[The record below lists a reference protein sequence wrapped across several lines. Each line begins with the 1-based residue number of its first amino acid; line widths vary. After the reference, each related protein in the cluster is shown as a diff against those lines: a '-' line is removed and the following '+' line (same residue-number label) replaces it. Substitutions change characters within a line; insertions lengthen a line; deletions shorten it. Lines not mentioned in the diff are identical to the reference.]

1 MPHYPDLYVLRHG
14 QTVWNAE
21 DRQQGQRDSPLTDKG
36 RAQATAQGAILRDA
50 GLAQTDITCFTSPL
64 GRASATA
71 EIALAAIGRV
81 ATHDDR
87 LKEISF
93 GAWEGLTATEICAG
107 YPGSEELDPWDWHF
121 AAPGGESLASLTAR
135 LTDFL
140 DHLTGPAVIVT
151 HGITSRALRGLWL
164 GLGSD
169 GMAQIGGGQGVV
181 YHLSEGRQ
189 SRLDPPG

>member
-14 QTVWNAE
+14 QTVWNTQ
-21 DRQQGQRDSPLTDKG
+21 DRQQGRLDSPLTGTG
-36 RAQATAQGAILRDA
+36 RAQAAAQGALLRDA
-50 GLAQTDITCFTSPL
+50 GLAETHIACFTSPL
-64 GRASATA
+64 GRAAATA
-71 EIALAAIGRV
+71 GIALAAIGQT
-81 ATHDDR
+81 ATADAR
-87 LKEISF
+87 LMEISF
-93 GAWEGLTATEICAG
+93 GQWEGRTATEICSG
-107 YPGSEELDPWDWHF
+107 WPGTEELDPWDWHF

-140 DHLTGPAVIVT
+140 DNLTGPAVIVT

-189 SRLDPPG
+189 TRLDPPG

>member
-14 QTVWNAE
+14 ETVWNAE
-21 DRQQGQRDSPLTDKG
+21 SRQQGQLDSPLTDKG
-36 RAQATAQGAILRDA
+36 RAQASAQGAILRDA
-50 GLAQTDITCFTSPL
+50 GLAETDIACLTSPL

-71 EIALAAIGRV
+71 EIALAGIGRV
-81 ATHDDR
+81 ATTDDR
-87 LKEISF
+87 LMEISF
-93 GAWEGLTATEICAG
+93 GQWEGLTATEICAG
-107 YPGSEELDPWDWHF
+107 WPGTEELDPWDWHF
-121 AAPGGESLASLTAR
+121 AAPRGESLASLTER
-135 LTDFL
+135 LTAFL

-181 YHLSEGRQ
+181 YHLSAGRQ
-189 SRLDPPG
+189 VRLDPPG